1 MTYEYLIDYI
11 NNFDY
16 IKNNNIEVEKIQFQ
30 EVKSTGHRYIW
41 VRFKKQKYKA

>member
-16 IKNNNIEVEKIQFQ
+16 IKNNNIEVEKIQII
-30 EVKSTGHRYIW
+30 SL
-41 VRFKKQKYKA
+41 AA